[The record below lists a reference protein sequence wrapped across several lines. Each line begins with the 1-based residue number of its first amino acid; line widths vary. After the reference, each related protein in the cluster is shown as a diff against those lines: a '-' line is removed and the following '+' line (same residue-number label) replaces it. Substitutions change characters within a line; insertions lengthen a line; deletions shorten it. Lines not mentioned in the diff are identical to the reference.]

1 MFGYLVF
8 SFAIVISPIAA
19 LAIVV
24 CIDRTLRWFG
34 IDLLKLAFKT
44 PTRKIRVRKD
54 GKHVVLPDDK
64 TGWNDLRN
72 AFDDAVYSIV
82 KRLNDWI
89 RNTFGI

>member
-1 MFGYLVF
+1 MFGYLVM

-24 CIDRTLRWFG
+24 CTDRALRWFG
-34 IDLLKLAFKT
+34 IDLLRLMFKT

-54 GKHVVLPDDK
+54 GKHIVLPDDE
-64 TGWNDLRN
+64 TGWNNLKN
-72 AFDDAVYSIV
+72 SFDDAMYCII
-82 KRLNDWI
+82 KRMNDWI

>member
-24 CIDRTLRWFG
+24 CTDRTLRWFG

-54 GKHVVLPDDK
+54 GKHIVLPDDES
-64 TGWNDLRN
+64 GWDNLKN
-72 AFDDAVYSIV
+72 SFDDAMYYII
-82 KRLNDWI
+82 KRMNDWI

>member
-1 MFGYLVF
+1 MFDYLVF

-34 IDLLKLAFKT
+34 IDLLKLVFKT
-44 PTRKIRVRKD
+44 PTRKIRIRRD
-54 GKHVVLPDDK
+54 GKHVVLPDDES
-64 TGWNDLRN
+64 GWDNLKN
-72 AFDDAVYSIV
+72 SFDDVVYCII
-82 KRLNDWI
+82 KRMNDWI

>member
-1 MFGYLVF
+1 MFGYLVM

-24 CIDRTLRWFG
+24 CTDRALRWFG

-54 GKHVVLPDDK
+54 GKHIVLPDDE
-64 TGWNDLRN
+64 TGWNNLKN
-72 AFDDAVYSIV
+72 SFDDAMYCII
-82 KRLNDWI
+82 KRMNDWI
-89 RNTFGI
+89 RNMFGI